1 MTVGNRS
8 EILFPKSSCPRD
20 LTSPRGKKKSFR
32 DNNLSLP
39 RKHFPF
45 QTPFSRFTFSILN
58 QFTFMLSSNR
68 RVHSNSFVPRV
79 IPLLC
84 PETILF
90 RSQTIPNE
98 YSKILWK
105 TKTKTRRSNQI
116 ILLKLKLN
124 SHSFLVLKKI
134 LWKTRILRSRKHF
147 KFKLR
152 DSSLPFS
159 LFELL
164 EPRTSIGEKQKVR
177 GTNIHA
183 FLYIYISVIWII
195 HRAAVIPYPLG
206 TYEAERCLIQE
217 TRFGSPS
224 GSLVG
229 CITCADLK
237 GGSARR
243 CGAASRLDCTPREV
257 MNPRARGWLREKEGR
272 ESGVK
277 EDCSIAAK
285 WLREASTADY
295 SPPNG
300 ATSFFRFLAAVAAA
314 SERASVRA
322 SGRRREN
329 VSFVRLCLVWRTR
342 ESGNRADPISS
353 EGDCRAPPVRS
364 SFHKHIYRQLDALQW
379 RFNLANAFRVRSGSP
394 GASPPLSLSLAL
406 SPPRL
411 TPIRSNFLLFLCFSA
426 RVANFFH
433 RESLVASSK
442 SYFWEWI
449 VVRPDPAAQSRWM
462 RRYTA

>member
-1 MTVGNRS
+1 M
-8 EILFPKSSCPRD
+8 
-20 LTSPRGKKKSFR
+20 
-32 DNNLSLP
+32 
-39 RKHFPF
+39 
-45 QTPFSRFTFSILN
+45 
-58 QFTFMLSSNR
+58 
-68 RVHSNSFVPRV
+68 
-79 IPLLC
+79 
-84 PETILF
+84 
-90 RSQTIPNE
+90 
-98 YSKILWK
+98 
-105 TKTKTRRSNQI
+105 RRSVPAR
-116 ILLKLKLN
+116 L
-124 SHSFLVLKKI
+124 HAA
-134 LWKTRILRSRKHF
+134 RG
-147 KFKLR
+147 
-152 DSSLPFS
+152 D
-159 LFELL
+159 
-164 EPRTSIGEKQKVR
+164 EP
-177 GTNIHA
+177 
-183 FLYIYISVIWII
+183 
-195 HRAAVIPYPLG
+195 
-206 TYEAERCLIQE
+206 
-217 TRFGSPS
+217 
-224 GSLVG
+224 
-229 CITCADLK
+229 
-237 GGSARR
+237 
-243 CGAASRLDCTPREV
+243 PREGV
-257 MNPRARGWLREKEGR
+257 VERERGERIGGKRGLLDRREMITRGFHRWLF
-272 ESGVK
+272 
-277 EDCSIAAK
+277 
-285 WLREASTADY
+285 
-295 SPPNG
+295 PPNG